1 MESQVIY
8 FSRKGNTKKVA
19 EAIASEL
26 GVKAENVKDAE
37 LVENA
42 LVFLGSGCY
51 GGKPGKIITEFIEDN
66 NFNSRNVALFGTSG
80 GGEGMEVKE
89 MENLLI
95 AKKAC
100 IQNKFFCKGKFLMF
114 SRGRPS
120 DEDLNEAKKFAK
132 LMKNKYPN

>member
-19 EAIASEL
+19 EVIASEL
-26 GVKAENVKDAE
+26 DVKAVDVTDAK

-51 GGKPGKIITEFIEDN
+51 GGKPGKTATNFIEDN
-66 NFNSRNVALFGTSG
+66 DFNSRNVALFGTLG
-80 GGEGMEVKE
+80 GGEGTEVKE

-100 IQNKFFCKGKFLMF
+100 IKGKFFCKGKFLMF